1 MSSHWSIDSHGR
13 LVSASAT
20 ADRPFATLPA
30 AAGESAV
37 SGAPVVGGGRRGLRG
52 GVDRVQT
59 AEDLAELISAG
70 LSIRESLQIL
80 AERPGRS
87 AEQVLFAS
95 LRARVEQG
103 ATLSQAMTVHV
114 DVFGEPLV
122 ALVAASEMTSSL
134 PEGLRRYA
142 QVTRR
147 VNALRSHIVSAL
159 VYPALL
165 AATGLGVLIFLLGFV
180 VPRFAQVV
188 SQNGQALS
196 GPSGWLLG
204 MGEWLGQ
211 TRPVWISV
219 MMAVPIMLAVFL
231 RSSQGR
237 RSLQAALVR
246 LPRVGVAMRDLHRAR
261 FFATTATLTLGGVP
275 VLQALTLSSSLLL
288 EAESHGLQQ
297 GIAAIRRGDPVA
309 QALAMRPFEDTVILR
324 LLEVAQRTASLPST
338 FERLANLLE
347 TRVTRDVDRLM
358 RLFEPVMM
366 LALGV
371 LIGAVVVLMY
381 VPILELATAVQ

>member
-1 MSSHWSIDSHGR
+1 M
-13 LVSASAT
+13 V
-20 ADRPFATLPA
+20 
-30 AAGESAV
+30 
-37 SGAPVVGGGRRGLRG
+37 
-52 GVDRVQT
+52 
-59 AEDLAELISAG
+59 
-70 LSIRESLQIL
+70 
-80 AERPGRS
+80 
-87 AEQVLFAS
+87 
-95 LRARVEQG
+95 
-103 ATLSQAMTVHV
+103 
-114 DVFGEPLV
+114 
-122 ALVAASEMTSSL
+122 
-134 PEGLRRYA
+134 
-142 QVTRR
+142 
-147 VNALRSHIVSAL
+147 
-159 VYPALL
+159 
-165 AATGLGVLIFLLGFV
+165 
-180 VPRFAQVV
+180 
-188 SQNGQALS
+188 
-196 GPSGWLLG
+196 
-204 MGEWLGQ
+204 
-211 TRPVWISV
+211 
-219 MMAVPIMLAVFL
+219 AVFL
-231 RSSQGR
+231 RSAPGR

-288 EAESHGLQQ
+288 EAESLGLQQ

-381 VPILELATAVQ
+381 VLIIELATAVQ